1 MFSLKKLIVVAS
13 VVFAIAGS
21 GSLLAQNL
29 IAQTLPSQ
37 TLPSQTRTAS
47 LKASDPAASDSSRP
61 ADISKPEV
69 IVPAG
74 YIVGDSDVIRVNV
87 WKEPE
92 VSQTVVVRTDG
103 NISLPLINEVRVS
116 GMTPLQIQD
125 MVGAKLKNF
134 LNNPQVTVTVIEI
147 HSKRAFITGEVARPG
162 TYSLNAQ
169 TTVLQLIAQAGGFT
183 PFAKKN
189 GIVVLRTEDGRQ
201 SRLKFKYNEVVQG
214 KKTEQNIALHP
225 GDTVVVP

>member
-1 MFSLKKLIVVAS
+1 MFSHKKLM
-13 VVFAIAGS
+13 VFVMALCWTAGVS
-21 GSLLAQNL
+21 SLA
-29 IAQTLPSQ
+29 AQTES
-37 TLPSQTRTAS
+37 AN
-47 LKASDPAASDSSRP
+47 LKSAAPAAAESGKP
-61 ADISKPEV
+61 ADVAKPVEP
-69 IVPAG
+69 VPAG

-103 NISLPLINEVRVS
+103 NISLPLINEVKVS
-116 GMTPLQIQD
+116 GLTPLQIQD
-125 MVGAKLKNF
+125 LVGERLKGF
-134 LNNPQVTVTVIEI
+134 LNNPQVTVTVMEI

-183 PFAKKN
+183 PFAKKDS
-189 GIVVLRTEDGRQ
+189 IVVLRTEDGKQ
-201 SRLKFKYNEVVQG
+201 FRLKFKYKEVVQG